1 MLLIRE
7 REREKE
13 KKLVPDRRLRE
24 RERESNATVK
34 LKLAT
39 NNLLQCRVPT
49 QAANFQASLSPSEH
63 WNNGA
68 GKK

>member
-1 MLLIRE
+1 MLIVVGTHMCE
-7 REREKE
+7 HSFEMIEIA
-13 KKLVPDRRLRE
+13 KK
-24 RERESNATVK
+24 TVK

-39 NNLLQCRVPT
+39 SNLLQCRVPT